1 MTEEMSA
8 SGSNESEDRAIDPS
22 LHGQVYFQGALD
34 GACFLYAVANA
45 YKALATKKVS
55 TTRWHAAVA
64 HAPDPA
70 GFLGATGATQ
80 LGHSEAQRLME
91 SLLGEFADPWE
102 RFSIERLPSNAGV
115 VEFCDSVSERS
126 VVIFGYGGQTEF
138 QNPAN
143 HIVWGVAVG
152 TEPLSLLLACSTAFW
167 ARFLTTGQYSERHDA
182 GSRRWSNDSIT
193 ADAAVRIAPNFRW
206 RITRE

>member
-1 MTEEMSA
+1 MRDALTAGSRRAVPELIATVHRRSLGGTMTEGMSA
-8 SGSNESEDRAIDPS
+8 SRSNETEDRAIDPS

-80 LGHSEAQRLME
+80 LGHSEAQRLM
-91 SLLGEFADPWE
+91 
-102 RFSIERLPSNAGV
+102 
-115 VEFCDSVSERS
+115 
-126 VVIFGYGGQTEF
+126 
-138 QNPAN
+138 
-143 HIVWGVAVG
+143 
-152 TEPLSLLLACSTAFW
+152 
-167 ARFLTTGQYSERHDA
+167 
-182 GSRRWSNDSIT
+182 
-193 ADAAVRIAPNFRW
+193 
-206 RITRE
+206 